1 MKYIPI
7 IILSLIGWHSSASGQ
22 VAVIAHKSAPMD
34 SIEKI
39 KLLDFYTGDIRVWDD
54 DRPVVVFDLKPRGD
68 VRNAFYKFLGK
79 SSSRMKS
86 IWMKKML
93 SGESDPPES
102 MQSEE
107 DILKKVAT
115 TPGAIGFVSQSI
127 VNKDVKTVNN
137 DVKTLLVIA
146 KVTE

>member
-1 MKYIPI
+1 
-7 IILSLIGWHSSASGQ
+7 
-22 VAVIAHKSAPMD
+22 MD